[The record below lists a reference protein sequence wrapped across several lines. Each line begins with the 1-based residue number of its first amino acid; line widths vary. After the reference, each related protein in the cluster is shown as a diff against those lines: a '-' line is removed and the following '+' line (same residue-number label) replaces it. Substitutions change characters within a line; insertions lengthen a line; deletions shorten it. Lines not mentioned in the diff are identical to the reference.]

1 VDVNY
6 IWSSATI
13 NYEYGFML
21 VNFSSLITILD
32 QSFVFP
38 LQKQVFFSTDPIK
51 GLESN
56 IMERS
61 LWEIDS

>member
-1 VDVNY
+1 
-6 IWSSATI
+6 
-13 NYEYGFML
+13 ML